1 MVQKSLSE
9 IPDTTIGG
17 MSRIPDHR
25 SVYTWESV
33 IPKDAF
39 RFASRAWQ
47 RAADRRRGRDWM
59 RVVACTS
66 AYASTKVQG
75 SGRVLIWCL
84 GEKDFG
90 WI

>member
-1 MVQKSLSE
+1 MDMGKL
-9 IPDTTIGG
+9 IT
-17 MSRIPDHR
+17 
-25 SVYTWESV
+25 
-33 IPKDAF
+33 KDAIA
-39 RFASRAWQ
+39 FASRAWQ

-75 SGRVLIWCL
+75 SGRVLIWRLC
-84 GEKDFG
+84 EKDFE